1 MTKFWSSLLFLI
13 MISCPLYSQQK
24 DTRLESISKNFQSF
38 DYQAVVIKADSLLNT
53 ENDLND
59 SEKVEINRLKGI
71 SHYSLLQMRLALNSF
86 INILKVKPNYE
97 MNPTQNSPKIVKY
110 FNEIKENFMDI
121 VLSKIRE
128 KENVEKLNTMLAN
141 QRTENNIAIGNSL
154 LLPGLGHL
162 HHGETTKGWSL
173 ISATIVTLGSSIY
186 FIVDSNSK
194 ENDYLN
200 EIEKSQI
207 EIKYKRYNDAYT
219 FRNISLISF
228 AAVWLYAQ
236 TDLLFLRENK
246 IDQVAVYPSILLS
259 EEPQLNINIYF

>member
-1 MTKFWSSLLFLI
+1 MIKFWSPLLFLI
-13 MISCPLYSQQK
+13 IISCPIFPQQK
-24 DTRLESISKNFQSF
+24 DSRLESITKKFQSF
-38 DYQAVVIKADSLLNT
+38 DYQTVIIKADSLLNT

-110 FNEIKENFMDI
+110 FNEIKENFKDI
-121 VLSKIRE
+121 MLSKINE
-128 KENVEKLNTMLAN
+128 KENAEKLNTLLIN
-141 QRTENNIAIGNSL
+141 QRAVNNTAIGYSL

-173 ISATIVTLGSSIY
+173 ISAAIVTLGSSIY

-200 EIEKSQI
+200 EVEKSQI

-219 FRNISLISF
+219 YRNISLISF
-228 AAVWLYAQ
+228 AAVWLYTQ

-246 IDQVAVYPSILLS
+246 IGQVEVYPSILFS
-259 EEPQLNINIYF
+259 AEPQLNINIYF